1 MLNVLLIEDETLFA
15 KSVLRRL
22 QREGHTGTV
31 SGSLAVARN
40 SLQESLPDI
49 ILLDV
54 RLPDGSG
61 LELLREI
68 RADEQRHHLPVV
80 MMTAYGELEDAVAA
94 MKQGANDYLKKPV
107 DLEELVLIL
116 GKVTATSQLKRQLD
130 FSQVRESHANEPVTM
145 IGQTAS
151 MLHLRQQLERIVTL
165 VNQSE
170 GEPPVILINGE
181 TGTGKDVLARLYH
194 ASGSWRQQ
202 PYVHVDC
209 ASLPAELIE
218 AELFGY
224 ERGAFTNAH
233 QSKPG
238 LIEVAEGGTLFL
250 DEVGE
255 LPLALQS
262 KLLNVLERRQVRRLG
277 STREHRVNAHFV
289 AASNRDLQQMVA
301 EGLFRS
307 DLYFR
312 LKVINLDL
320 PPLRERK
327 PDISLLATHFADA
340 VARRYRLATPSFS
353 PQALSQLQHYHWPG
367 NVRELQHVI
376 ERSVMLSSGRQI
388 DETMLMLHES
398 PVAARPQTDELNA
411 LASMTM
417 EQVEKLLLEKALAST
432 DGNVS
437 KAARELGLT
446 RMAMRYRMEK
456 YQL

>member
-22 QREGHTGTV
+22 QREGHKGTI
-31 SGSLAVARN
+31 SATLAAARS
-40 SLQESLPDI
+40 SLQAGLPDI

-68 RADEQRHHLPVV
+68 RADQQRHHLPVV
-80 MMTAYGELEDAVAA
+80 MMTAYGELEDAVSA
-94 MKQGANDYLKKPV
+94 MKQGATDYLKKPV
-107 DLEELVLIL
+107 DLDELVLTL
-116 GKVTATSQLKRQLD
+116 GKVTETRQLKRQLD
-130 FSQVRESHANEPVTM
+130 YSQVRERHGLEPVTM

-151 MLHLRQQLERIVTL
+151 IEALRQQLKRIVAL
-165 VNQSE
+165 VEQSQA
-170 GEPPVILINGE
+170 EPPVILINGE

-194 ASGSWRQQ
+194 ASASWHQR

-233 QSKPG
+233 QTKPG

-277 STREHRVNAHFV
+277 ATREHQVNAHFV

-301 EGLFRS
+301 DGLFRS

-320 PPLRERK
+320 PPLRERRQ
-327 PDISLLATHFADA
+327 DISLLARHFAETA
-340 VARRYRLATPSFS
+340 SQRYRLASPSFS
-353 PQALSQLQHYHWPG
+353 SEALRQLEDYHWPG
-367 NVRELQHVI
+367 NIRELQHVI
-376 ERSVMLSSGRQI
+376 ERSVMLSSGEQI
-388 DETMLMLHES
+388 DEAMLMLHDS
-398 PVAARPQTDELNA
+398 LPGAKSDADEIGSLGQ
-411 LASMTM
+411 MTM
-417 EQVEKLLLEKALAST
+417 EQVEKLLLEKALQQS

-437 KAARELGLT
+437 RAARELGLT